1 MFRTKNRRI
10 VIDSLYIN
18 DHTLEQFTDRK
29 TKKID
34 FSLPNEI
41 CIAVMPQRSKNNKEV
56 TLNALRGVIAMKN
69 KLFLVMNIYEN
80 KETGSIV
87 AKALTVLTYNQ
98 LRFSKNF
105 DKGNYLNRG
114 FITNKPQIIKEEKF
128 FDTQV
133 EWSEYLEDTMDWAE
147 TDVHYL

>member
-105 DKGNYLNRG
+105 DKGNYLNKG
-114 FITNKPQIIKEEKF
+114 FIANKPEIIKEEKF